1 MPFVLAKCT
10 NCGAN
15 LEVDASK
22 EAAVCPAC
30 GSAFVVEKAINN
42 YTVNNT
48 QNITDSVVNI
58 YGIGRSDFVIR
69 AGMLQRYDG
78 EATEVVIPDN
88 VRIIGDI
95 FRVQTQGG

>member
-22 EAAVCPAC
+22 EAAVCPSC

-42 YTVNNT
+42 YTVSRT
-48 QNITDSVVNI
+48 Q
-58 YGIGRSDFVIR
+58 
-69 AGMLQRYDG
+69 
-78 EATEVVIPDN
+78 
-88 VRIIGDI
+88 
-95 FRVQTQGG
+95 